1 MSVQNSQSTMTDT
14 PVARPRARRWLQSL
28 FKGSLLLVLGAAS
41 VLPHAA
47 SAGTL
52 ELGKPAPPLV
62 LNTLNGQRIAT
73 QDLQGD
79 VVIVTFWAT
88 WCAPC
93 RQELAILSEYAERHA
108 QQGLRVLA
116 FSLDGADELPQV
128 RDIASK
134 LSFPVG
140 LLGSSWAGEYG
151 RIWRVPVSFVIDRN
165 GHLVDN
171 GWTDPEPAW
180 TAKRL
185 ARVVDP
191 LFPHKD

>member
-1 MSVQNSQSTMTDT
+1 MSVQNTQPKTVDILHAKPKAS
-14 PVARPRARRWLQSL
+14 RWQQTLL
-28 FKGSLLLVLGAAS
+28 KGWTLLLLCATS
-41 VLPHAA
+41 LISHTA
-47 SAGTL
+47 SAGNL

-62 LNTLNGQRIAT
+62 LTTLSGQQVAT
-73 QDLQGD
+73 QDLLGD

-93 RQELAILSEYAERHA
+93 RQELAILSEYAEHHA

-116 FSLDGADELPQV
+116 FSLDGANELPQV

-151 RIWRVPVSFVIDRN
+151 RIWRVPVSFVIDRS
-165 GHLVDN
+165 GRLVDN
-171 GWTDPEPAW
+171 GWKDPEPAW